1 MTSIGEESVGVVAA
15 TWTSSRSSP
24 SRPTAPS
31 GHRSRDVRD
40 GRLDTDLLLTR
51 TVRPL
56 QRPLDAMLT
65 VVGARPEGA
74 DSTLNIR

>member
-1 MTSIGEESVGVVAA
+1 VRKGV
-15 TWTSSRSSP
+15 
-24 SRPTAPS
+24 
-31 GHRSRDVRD
+31 
-40 GRLDTDLLLTR
+40 LDTDLLLTR

-65 VVGARPEGA
+65 VVGGRPEGA